1 MEGPDLRRSASASS
15 VVRLKAARVEY
26 AHAATQA
33 SECDAVGDLLSQGW
47 VTVRNYSRRLFTL
60 LESSRCVAANMGGDK
75 LILPAGDYPEL
86 GSRGWNDRTSSYIVY
101 QPSPGFSCEDSVA
114 YFYNNG
120 GQSGRS
126 YPAPHGMT
134 FSGVGDFNDKASSYS
149 VPASVCVIAYKSGG
163 FTGSSMK
170 LYYGGTNTI
179 SNDVMSSFTVWPYNA
194 TQCTTP

>member
-1 MEGPDLRRSASASS
+1 
-15 VVRLKAARVEY
+15 
-26 AHAATQA
+26 
-33 SECDAVGDLLSQGW
+33 
-47 VTVRNYSRRLFTL
+47 
-60 LESSRCVAANMGGDK
+60 MGGDK

-149 VPASVCVIAYKSGG
+149 VPASVCVIAYKNTG

-179 SNDVMSSFTVWPYNA
+179 WNDAMSSFTVWPYNA
-194 TQCTTP
+194 TQCTAP